1 MKAVLQANIK
11 EGEYKMKYCPY
22 CGAEITNGAVS
33 FCSECGGN
41 LSDLSKKQ
49 TKIKPVHREK
59 QKKAKKSKAKHT
71 PVKETQPEVD
81 DSDYDG
87 YYDDIIPAD
96 TSSAVK
102 QSLDKAV
109 IKKIVLLV
117 AGVVVVIGLCVVLM
131 YFL

>member
-1 MKAVLQANIK
+1 MKPVLKANLK

-33 FCSECGGN
+33 FCSECGCN
-41 LSDLSKKQ
+41 LSVLPKQ

-59 QKKAKKSKAKHT
+59 RKKVKKSKAKHT
-71 PVKETQPEVD
+71 PMKETQPEVD

-102 QSLDKAV
+102 QGLDKAV

>member
-1 MKAVLQANIK
+1 
-11 EGEYKMKYCPY
+11 MKYCPY

-41 LSDLSKKQ
+41 LSVLPKQ
-49 TKIKPVHREK
+49 TKIKPEHRENR
-59 QKKAKKSKAKHT
+59 KKVKKSKAKHT
-71 PVKETQPEVD
+71 TMKETQSEVD

>member
-1 MKAVLQANIK
+1 M
-11 EGEYKMKYCPY
+11 
-22 CGAEITNGAVS
+22 
-33 FCSECGGN
+33 
-41 LSDLSKKQ
+41 
-49 TKIKPVHREK
+49 
-59 QKKAKKSKAKHT
+59 
-71 PVKETQPEVD
+71 KETQREVY

-102 QSLDKAV
+102 QGLDKAV

-117 AGVVVVIGLCVVLM
+117 VGVVVVIGLCVVLM

>member
-1 MKAVLQANIK
+1 MKPVLQANIK

-59 QKKAKKSKAKHT
+59 QKKAEQIKNYLEKQAKESE
-71 PVKETQPEVD
+71 K
-81 DSDYDG
+81 
-87 YYDDIIPAD
+87 
-96 TSSAVK
+96 K
-102 QSLDKAV
+102 QSKTYASERNT
-109 IKKIVLLV
+109 
-117 AGVVVVIGLCVVLM
+117 AGS
-131 YFL
+131 

>member
-1 MKAVLQANIK
+1 MKPVLQANLK

-22 CGAEITNGAVS
+22 CGAKITNGAVS

-41 LSDLSKKQ
+41 LSVLPKQ

-59 QKKAKKSKAKHT
+59 RKKVKKSKAKHT
-71 PVKETQPEVD
+71 PVKETQPEVY

-102 QSLDKAV
+102 QGLDKAV

-117 AGVVVVIGLCVVLM
+117 VGVVVVIGLCVVLM

>member
-1 MKAVLQANIK
+1 
-11 EGEYKMKYCPY
+11 MKYCPY

-41 LSDLSKKQ
+41 LSVLPKQ
-49 TKIKPVHREK
+49 TKIKPVHRENR
-59 QKKAKKSKAKHT
+59 KKVKKSKAKHT

-117 AGVVVVIGLCVVLM
+117 AGVVVVIRLLPCNLSERSFYDGL
-131 YFL
+131 FIKRNDI

>member
-1 MKAVLQANIK
+1 M
-11 EGEYKMKYCPY
+11 
-22 CGAEITNGAVS
+22 
-33 FCSECGGN
+33 
-41 LSDLSKKQ
+41 
-49 TKIKPVHREK
+49 
-59 QKKAKKSKAKHT
+59 
-71 PVKETQPEVD
+71 KETQPEVD

-96 TSSAVK
+96 TSNAVK

>member
-1 MKAVLQANIK
+1 
-11 EGEYKMKYCPY
+11 MKYCPY

-41 LSDLSKKQ
+41 LSVLPKQ

-59 QKKAKKSKAKHT
+59 RKKVKKSKAKHT

-102 QSLDKAV
+102 QSIDKAV

>member
-1 MKAVLQANIK
+1 MKPVLQANIK

-22 CGAEITNGAVS
+22 CGAEITNGAVT

-41 LSDLSKKQ
+41 LADLSKY
-49 TKIKPVHREK
+49 TKIKPARHEK
-59 QKKAKKSKAKHT
+59 RKKVKKSNAKHT
-71 PVKETQPEVD
+71 PMKETQPDVD
-81 DSDYDG
+81 DGDYDG

-96 TSSAVK
+96 TSSAVR
-102 QSLDKAV
+102 QGLDKAV

-117 AGVVVVIGLCVVLM
+117 AIVVVVIGVCVVLM